1 MSNSSQDP
9 NPDLRQ
15 TLTESLDEAR
25 LDWLAPHLEKDV
37 VIWVDSSLDL
47 VEVGMAIATD
57 DSTNVRRWIEE
68 QFLVKPTPETI
79 GNWDAYKRF
88 QALIV
93 QPYILIRDLPVES

>member
-25 LDWLAPHLEKDV
+25 LDWLVPHLEKDV

-79 GNWDAYKRF
+79 GNWDAHQRF

-93 QPYILIRDLPVES
+93 QPYILIRDLQIDP